1 MHFEKLVEAVKE
13 RRNSLNVNQD
23 LLAELSGLGLR
34 TIKQFESGKGN
45 PTLSTLVK
53 LSDALG
59 MEVVLK
65 VKSLSPEDEA
75 S

>member
-13 RRNSLNVNQD
+13 RRNSLKVNQD
-23 LLAELSGLGLR
+23 LLAELSGVGLR

-53 LSDALG
+53 LSEALG